1 MMLLNRSN
9 RWLILAA
16 GAAIQIL
23 TGIPAAWGIFRR
35 PVMAEYNLS
44 RADVSAVFSLTIAWF
59 GVGCVFG
66 GYLQDTKGPR
76 AAGLWGTAL
85 LTFGMAAAGFVPR
98 GAAGLF
104 CLGFSLPVGLG
115 TAFLYPAVMSC
126 AQKWYRD
133 KKGLATGFIGGAV
146 GASGAFLTLFVRRV
160 GGQAGIRAC
169 FWRLA
174 GLSFAVCA
182 AGSLLLQD
190 PPPEAPLPSRQ
201 GRLYKRPPLDLPP
214 ARMLRTRD
222 YWLCTASVALAAPA
236 VLLFSP
242 VIVSLGQQRGLSEGA
257 AHLCVAV
264 GSLGSAAGRLL
275 MPMASDRLGRR
286 RTDILLLWGLCGLSA
301 AFAFA
306 RGGWVVVLGPMDG
319 ANLRACLH
327 RAAVRWPAWQTW
339 VVLPGARGLAAV
351 FAAGFT
357 LRRAGAVCG
366 LPWAWLCNGRPV
378 ARRPGCEMA
387 LPLSEPGRIAA
398 RLEQGWVGADLR
410 PGPAGEN
417 LLLYPAGPLL

>member
-1 MMLLNRSN
+1 MTLLNHSN

-23 TGIPAAWGIFRR
+23 TGIPAAWGVFRR

-44 RADVSAVFSLTIAWF
+44 RVDVSAVFSLTIAWF
-59 GVGCVFG
+59 GVGCVLG
-66 GYLQDTKGPR
+66 GYLQDAKGPR
-76 AAGLWGTAL
+76 TAGLWGTAL

-133 KKGLATGFIGGAV
+133 KKGLATGVIGGAV
-146 GASGAFLTLFVRRV
+146 GASGAFLTLFVRWV

-169 FWRLA
+169 FWWLA

-190 PPPEAPLPSRQ
+190 PPPEAPRPSRQ
-201 GRLYKRPPLDLPP
+201 GRQYKRPPLDLPP

-222 YWLCTASVALAAPA
+222 YWLCMASVALAAPA

-275 MPMASDRLGRR
+275 MPLASDRFGRR

-306 RGGWVVVLGPMDG
+306 WGGWVVACYSALTFCYSGEAALLPALCTDRFGLPHAGVNYGFLALGMSAGSLGFPWLARLWGLEDG
-319 ANLRACLH
+319 RH
-327 RAAVRWPAWQTW
+327 W
-339 VVLPGARGLAAV
+339 LAAG
-351 FAAGFT
+351 AAALGALCLTALPET
-357 LRRAGAVCG
+357 L
-366 LPWAWLCNGRPV
+366 PQPGRP
-378 ARRPGCEMA
+378 AAKKAEG
-387 LPLSEPGRIAA
+387 PGR
-398 RLEQGWVGADLR
+398 R
-410 PGPAGEN
+410 
-417 LLLYPAGPLL
+417 

>member
-160 GGQAGIRAC
+160 VGQAGIRAC
-169 FWRLA
+169 FWWLA

-201 GRLYKRPPLDLPP
+201 GRPYKRPPLDLPP

-264 GSLGSAAGRLL
+264 GSLGGRLL

-306 RGGWVVVLGPMDG
+306 RGGWVVACYTALTFCYSGEAALLPALCTDRFGLPHAGINYGFLALGMSAGSLGFP
-319 ANLRACLH
+319 LL
-327 RAAVRWPAWQTW
+327 
-339 VVLPGARGLAAV
+339 ARLWGLEGGRHWLAAG
-351 FAAGFT
+351 AAA
-357 LRRAGAVCG
+357 LGALCLTA
-366 LPWAWLCNGRPV
+366 LPEAPQQPGRP
-378 ARRPGCEMA
+378 AAKKAEG
-387 LPLSEPGRIAA
+387 PGR
-398 RLEQGWVGADLR
+398 R
-410 PGPAGEN
+410 
-417 LLLYPAGPLL
+417 